1 MKRFLLLAIAVLF
14 CATLFATPA
23 SAGLKFGVRQYLFQN
38 IPLPTEQT
46 MGAYF
51 GVPVSPTFDVIFG
64 LDYWNYK
71 VTTDI
76 SLDGETNS
84 EAEVS
89 GGTLTLHAG
98 ARFYLNDQ
106 VKGNV
111 APYVQGEFFYGMGSA
126 EVGAEGVSL
135 DIAPIE
141 DLLSPYG
148 FMAAF
153 GAEFFAADN
162 FSVGGEVGVRYAV
175 TKMSGDTGIL
185 DLIDLGDIGLN
196 SLPKRTAAMADDPE
210 TKFTSMTIYS
220 GITVNFIF

>member
-1 MKRFLLLAIAVLF
+1 MKRLLLLAIAVLF

-38 IPLPTEQT
+38 MPLPTEQT

-51 GVPVSPTFDVIFG
+51 GVPVSPTFDIIFG

-71 VTTDI
+71 VSTEVTYESVTT
-76 SLDGETNS
+76 

-89 GGTLTLHAG
+89 GGTLTLHGG

-111 APYVQGEFFYGMGSA
+111 APYIQGEFFYGMGSA
-126 EVGAEGVSL
+126 SMDPEVEGFSL
-135 DIAPIE
+135 DPVE

-148 FMAAF
+148 FLAAF

-162 FSVGGEVGVRYAV
+162 FSVGGEVGVRYVV
-175 TKMSGDTGIL
+175 TKMTGDTGIN
-185 DLIDLGDIGLN
+185 DLIDLGLA
-196 SLPKRTAAMADDPE
+196 KRTAAMSDDTE

-220 GITVNFIF
+220 GITLNFVF

>member
-1 MKRFLLLAIAVLF
+1 MKRILLLAIAALF

-38 IPLPTEQT
+38 MPLPTEQS

-51 GVPVSPTFDVIFG
+51 GVPVSPTFDIIFG

-71 VTTDI
+71 LTTT
-76 SLDGETNS
+76 LDTAGTES
-84 EAEVS
+84 EVS
-89 GGTLTLHAG
+89 GGTMLLHAG
-98 ARFYLNDQ
+98 ARFYLNEQ
-106 VKGNV
+106 IKGNV

-126 EVGAEGVSL
+126 KVGAAGFSI

-141 DLLSPYG
+141 DMLSPYG

-162 FSVGGEVGVRYAV
+162 FSVGGEVGIRYVV
-175 TKMSGDTGIL
+175 TKMTGDSGVL

-196 SLPKRTAAMADDPE
+196 TLPKRTAAMATEPE

-220 GITVNFIF
+220 GITLNFLF